1 MERKKK
7 YTQKQWIET
16 DRKKGKKQWDGKI
29 CKKMNMCVEDK
40 TVKWK
45 QPHDKIEADEKVC
58 ISLFMVIYPT
68 SSRLEFMES
77 NAIPF
82 NKPQVFDQI

>member
-1 MERKKK
+1 MQKKK
-7 YTQKQWIET
+7 
-16 DRKKGKKQWDGKI
+16 
-29 CKKMNMCVEDK
+29 MSMCVEDK

-45 QPHDKIEADEKVC
+45 QPQDKIEADGKVC

-82 NKPQVFDQI
+82 NKPQVFDQIYKEHTLFVWSIEWGKEIKNEKD